1 MMKPQEPKPQE
12 YSSAKKATNS
22 RTFAER
28 NKAKESFRRSASK
41 LRSDDWEKKIA
52 KKKCDR
58 LKEKKRQQKLLLKLQ
73 KNVFLDHCY
82 SFGDVQTLERK
93 FMENTERLETLQK
106 KLKIQLARNCQ
117 FKKDVNFMKEVID
130 DLREQKFVKKGDTE
144 ILQDFN
150 GIAIPDLLFRR
161 NKTNQLLN
169 KHNREAY
176 SPEIRKFAET
186 LSSISMKA
194 YDASIYNNRRFMNV
208 FLSSIVLR
216 LHYSYCAYREL
227 QKLAATTP
235 TFPGFLN
242 SISIIKRMGSG
253 SPPRK
258 RPKRSKATK
267 ETKKEE
273 VKEKVEDVLDVK
285 KETESPSDERPDC
298 TQTQKGKKSC
308 NLKITSWNVAGVRAW
323 IKKGSLSYLLET
335 EKPDIFC
342 LQETKCSETK
352 IPCELKEL
360 KDYPHQFWAFA
371 KKEGYSGVAL
381 FSKVK
386 PLDVQVGLQSQD
398 HDEEGRIIIAEFEF
412 FFLLTTYVP
421 NAGRKLVTLDKRLD
435 WDLLLRKKMKEL
447 NKKKTR
453 FTPEERAGF
462 DDLLSLGFVDTYRKL
477 NPEKT
482 GAYTFWTYMMNA
494 RAKNVGWR
502 LDYFLI
508 SDRWFESNVCDSVIR
523 SKVLGS
529 DHCPISLLLHV

>member
-1 MMKPQEPKPQE
+1 
-12 YSSAKKATNS
+12 
-22 RTFAER
+22 
-28 NKAKESFRRSASK
+28 
-41 LRSDDWEKKIA
+41 
-52 KKKCDR
+52 
-58 LKEKKRQQKLLLKLQ
+58 
-73 KNVFLDHCY
+73 
-82 SFGDVQTLERK
+82 
-93 FMENTERLETLQK
+93 
-106 KLKIQLARNCQ
+106 
-117 FKKDVNFMKEVID
+117 
-130 DLREQKFVKKGDTE
+130 
-144 ILQDFN
+144 
-150 GIAIPDLLFRR
+150 
-161 NKTNQLLN
+161 
-169 KHNREAY
+169 
-176 SPEIRKFAET
+176 
-186 LSSISMKA
+186 
-194 YDASIYNNRRFMNV
+194 MNV

-216 LHYSYCAYREL
+216 LHYSCCAYREL

-242 SISIIKRMGSG
+242 SISIIRRMGSG
-253 SPPRK
+253 SPPSK

-386 PLDVQVGLQSQD
+386 PLDVEVGLQSQD
-398 HDEEGRIIIAEFEF
+398 HDEEGRIIIAEFES

-447 NKKKTR
+447 NKKKPVIASGDLNVAHTEIDLANPKTNQKNAG

-523 SKVLGS
+523 RKVLGS